1 MEVYLLVFAIHHY
14 FFAFFFSFVWDLELD
29 NDLNR
34 TEQNGMKVGGIL
46 LPVLIIVFV
55 LSTFYV
61 FVLLLLC
68 LCFVFCVL
76 LRRFRLFFFVFF
88 CFNFSGWASCLIK
101 MGGISSGWV
110 TDVAK
115 IGMSYDKFAV
125 FRTLMF

>member
-1 MEVYLLVFAIHHY
+1 ML
-14 FFAFFFSFVWDLELD
+14 FFFSFVWDLELY

-68 LCFVFCVL
+68 FCFVFCVL
-76 LRRFRLFFFVFF
+76 LRRFRLFYCFFLFF
-88 CFNFSGWASCLIK
+88 FFFFNFSGWASCLIK

-125 FRTLMF
+125 FRTLCSKNYI

>member
-1 MEVYLLVFAIHHY
+1 ML
-14 FFAFFFSFVWDLELD
+14 FFFSFVRDLELD

-46 LPVLIIVFV
+46 FPVLIIVFV

-68 LCFVFCVL
+68 FCFVFYSYVFVC
-76 LRRFRLFFFVFF
+76 FFWFCFVFF
-88 CFNFSGWASCLIK
+88 FFFNFSGWASCLIK

-125 FRTLMF
+125 FRTLCSKNYI